1 MMLRMLEDIIGRENI
16 DQGIQNY
23 LNRYDGRAVTINEFL
38 DEVRKCQ
45 AFDLDKFKRWY
56 HQIGTPQVKV
66 STEYDGNKNL
76 LKLKLRQSP
85 PGNFQDNKPVLM
97 PVKMRLWSQKGDLI
111 VGLFGQLMA
120 TINVVD
126 VDDNERGDSG
136 SVFGR
141 G

>member
-1 MMLRMLEDIIGRENI
+1 MRFACDSYGPSARLVYINALVDHQFIEDRGPTAHAVIPQSYQKIDNFYTSTIYTKGSGVLRMLEDIIGRENI

-66 STEYDGNKNL
+66 STEYDRIKIYLN
-76 LKLKLRQSP
+76 
-85 PGNFQDNKPVLM
+85 
-97 PVKMRLWSQKGDLI
+97 
-111 VGLFGQLMA
+111 
-120 TINVVD
+120 
-126 VDDNERGDSG
+126 
-136 SVFGR
+136 
-141 G
+141 